1 MQAPGLFGSTVLEVA
16 VGLICLYF
24 LLSIVCSSAMEVV
37 ASVLQ
42 LRAKQLEKTLAN
54 LINDPELLSQVLN
67 HPLVRSL
74 GQRNSRLRGQARDAA
89 TLEGR
94 PSYIPA
100 RLFSQVLLYVLANPA
115 GAGDGEV
122 TMNRV
127 CATARALASAAATE
141 AAYEAK
147 RLTGTAL
154 LTLIQGA
161 HGDLGVAVGALQ
173 DKAPARALDA
183 VGEVA
188 GRIQEPRIRAAALG
202 LVADGRQ
209 GLDEAT
215 HDLGQLRARLES
227 WFDEAMDRASGAYK
241 RDTLR
246 WMAAIAIAV
255 TVLTGADSVRFVSR
269 LYADPLVRTQLAAQ
283 ASHQAG
289 APLLVQGGSAPLPTL
304 GTAVEQL
311 EPLETLFGYADYP
324 SQGSGAAV
332 PLWVLSRLGGELVTV
347 FAILLGAPFWFDL
360 LQKLVNLR
368 AAGPAPAPED
378 SKGA

>member
-24 LLSIVCSSAMEVV
+24 LLSVVCSSAMEVV
-37 ASVLQ
+37 ASLLQ
-42 LRAKQLEKTLAN
+42 LRARQLEKTLAN
-54 LINDPELLSQVLN
+54 LINDPDLLSQVLN
-67 HPLVRSL
+67 HPLLRSL
-74 GQRNSRLRGQARDAA
+74 GQRDSGVRGQEREAP

-100 RLFSQVLLYVLANPA
+100 RLFSQVLLYVLANRA
-115 GAGDGEV
+115 GGGDGEV
-122 TMNRV
+122 TMDRV
-127 CATARALASAAATE
+127 CVAVRALAGAAASET
-141 AAYEAK
+141 AYEAK

-154 LTLIQGA
+154 LTLIQGS

-173 DKAPARALDA
+173 DDVPARALDA

-209 GLDEAT
+209 ELDEAT
-215 HDLGQLRARLES
+215 HELGQLRGRVES

-241 RDTLR
+241 RSTMK
-246 WMAAIAIAV
+246 WVAALAVAV

-269 LYADPLVRTQLAAQ
+269 LYVDPLVRTQLAIQ
-283 ASHQAG
+283 ASRQAS
-289 APLLVQGGSAPLPTL
+289 APLLAQDGSVPPPTL

-324 SQGSGAAV
+324 GQGSGAAGAR
-332 PLWVLSRLGGELVTV
+332 WVLSRLGGELVTV

-368 AAGPAPAPED
+368 AAGPAPAPARD
-378 SKGA
+378 S